1 MSVSRCL
8 LIVLLALPVGGA
20 WGDQAREE
28 NIDPWEPLNRRLY
41 AFNDTLDRL
50 VLRPAARGYR
60 FVMPDV
66 AERGVGN
73 FIANIYEVNSA
84 FNSLLQGR
92 IVGAAHSTGRFLINS
107 TLGLAGLFD
116 VASRLGIEP
125 HRADFGQTLAV
136 WGFEPGPFLMVPVLG
151 PRTIRSGAG
160 YLFDTYTSIP
170 AYVDNS
176 EASWGF
182 WVLEV
187 VDYRARLL
195 QADELITG
203 DRYIFVRDAYLAQRE
218 FFVNRGVVKDDF
230 SNFEQEEGWEEF

>member
-1 MSVSRCL
+1 MSLSRCL
-8 LIVLLALPVGGA
+8 LIVLLALPAGGA
-20 WGDQAREE
+20 WGQGAEK
-28 NIDPWEPLNRRLY
+28 NVDPLEPINRRLF
-41 AFNDTLDRL
+41 AFNDTLDRF
-50 VLRPAARGYR
+50 VLRPVARGYR
-60 FVMPDV
+60 FVVPDF
-66 AERGVGN
+66 AQRGVGN

-84 FNSLLQGR
+84 LNSLLQGR
-92 IVGAAHSTGRFLINS
+92 VAGAAKSGGRFVVNS
-107 TLGLAGLFD
+107 TLGVAGLFD

-136 WGFEPGPFLMVPVLG
+136 WGFDSGPFLMVPVLG

-170 AYVDNS
+170 AYVDNR
-176 EASWGF
+176 EAAWTF
-182 WVLEV
+182 WIVEV

-195 QADELITG
+195 QADDLITG

-230 SNFEQEEGWEEF
+230 SDFEKGEEWEDF